1 MTQNSKKEWLLHWQ
15 SRLQRVVPNM
25 AHGENSITVCHP
37 PLGTNFSFNQ
47 TMNTNKA

>member
-1 MTQNSKKEWLLHWQ
+1 MIQNTKKERLLHSQ
-15 SRLQRVVPNM
+15 SQLQRVPNM